1 MFAWSRSARTTG
13 DDLRV
18 RQLAI
23 SEHFVDRPRSK
34 DDDAI
39 RLFDD
44 AIILAQSPAE
54 QRMRPMASEKE
65 NRYGKLG

>member
-1 MFAWSRSARTTG
+1 M
-13 DDLRV
+13 
-18 RQLAI
+18 
-23 SEHFVDRPRSK
+23 
-34 DDDAI
+34 
-39 RLFDD
+39 FDD